1 MIDWFC
7 FLFFQ
12 GIPKVELLELVLGH
26 VKGQGKWPRIA
37 MEYEDQLQEVR
48 KILAARKME
57 V

>member
-48 KILAARKME
+48 KILAAKKME
-57 V
+57 I